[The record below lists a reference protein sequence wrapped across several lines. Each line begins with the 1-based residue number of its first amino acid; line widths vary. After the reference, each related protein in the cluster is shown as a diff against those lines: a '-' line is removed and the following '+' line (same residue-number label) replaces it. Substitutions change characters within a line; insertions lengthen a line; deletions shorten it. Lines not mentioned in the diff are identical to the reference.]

1 MAKKL
6 KTDGVAQKIGII
18 NDASKQDKKEEE
30 VTNFIPIDSILFNQ
44 DNIFNLDDSDESIQ
58 ELAENIKEH
67 GLLHNIVVVE
77 TEPNKYL
84 LISGERRTKAMKYLG
99 EKTIKATIK
108 HNASELE
115 VLKMLF
121 FANSETREYTIEEK
135 VQIIKGFTEKLK
147 RFENTS
153 EKESAQKFKQYVAQ
167 AFNINERQAY
177 KLISI
182 SNELIEPL
190 KASLFADVIGINTAA
205 SLAQLPEEY
214 QKYSVEIID
223 TASKNGDKKFVE
235 GQAEDF
241 AKRTKN
247 IISKANTSLAKQH
260 TSRMYYDTKLAQ
272 AQDDLAKANLEL
284 KASDSENNQELVDR
298 KNKAENTISKC
309 TTILEQLN
317 KDLDV
322 EKQKQDSEINKIYTN
337 TIFSV
342 GKGLDDVQKDK
353 SGKIAQSKKIAKEI
367 QNVDNA
373 IKKLLNM
380 SPAEELKTIQ
390 KLLEETYSYT
400 KVYSRL

>member
-30 VTNFIPIDSILFNQ
+30 VTNFIPIDSIVFNQ

-58 ELAENIKEH
+58 ELAENIKEY

-214 QKYSVEIID
+214 QKYSVEIIE

-235 GQAEDF
+235 AQAEDF

-284 KASDSENNQELVDR
+284 KASDSENNQELVDK
-298 KNKAENTISKC
+298 KNKAENAISKC

-367 QNVDNA
+367 QNVDSA
-373 IKKLLNM
+373 IKRLLDMN
-380 SPAEELKTIQ
+380 PAEELKAIQ
-390 KLLEETYSYT
+390 ELLEKYKSKYS
-400 KVYSRL
+400 V

>member
-30 VTNFIPIDSILFNQ
+30 VTNFIPIDSIVFNQ

-214 QKYSVEIID
+214 QKYSVEIIE

-235 GQAEDF
+235 AQAEDF

-284 KASDSENNQELVDR
+284 KASDSENNQELVDK
-298 KNKAENTISKC
+298 KNKAENAISKC

-380 SPAEELKTIQ
+380 NPAEELKTIQ
-390 KLLEETYSYT
+390 KLLEDYKNKLTI
-400 KVYSRL
+400 

>member
-6 KTDGVAQKIGII
+6 KADGIAKKIDII
-18 NDASKQDKKEEE
+18 NDASKNDKKNEEE
-30 VTNFIPIDSILFNQ
+30 TNFIPIDSIVFNE
-44 DNIFNLDDSDESIQ
+44 DNLFNLDDSDASIQ

-99 EKTIKATIK
+99 RDNIKATIK
-108 HNASELE
+108 KDVSELE

-147 RFENTS
+147 KFENTS

-182 SNELIEPL
+182 TNELIEPL
-190 KASLFADVIGINTAA
+190 KGLLFADVIGINTAA

-214 QKYSVEIID
+214 QNYSVQIIE
-223 TASKNGDKKFVE
+223 AAAKNGDKKFVE

-272 AQDDLAKANLEL
+272 AQDDLAKANQELEV
-284 KASDSENNQELVDR
+284 ADPENNQEIMD
-298 KNKAENTISKC
+298 KKSKAESDINKC

-367 QNVDNA
+367 QNVDSA
-373 IKKLLNM
+373 IKRLLDMN
-380 SPAEELKTIQ
+380 PAEELKAIQ
-390 KLLEETYSYT
+390 KLLEDYKNKLTI
-400 KVYSRL
+400 

>member
-30 VTNFIPIDSILFNQ
+30 VTNFIPIDSIVFNQ

-284 KASDSENNQELVDR
+284 KASDSENNQELVDK
-298 KNKAENTISKC
+298 KNKAENAISKC

-380 SPAEELKTIQ
+380 NPAEELKTIQ
-390 KLLEETYSYT
+390 KLLEDYKNKLTI
-400 KVYSRL
+400 

>member
-18 NDASKQDKKEEE
+18 NDASKQDKNEEE
-30 VTNFIPIDSILFNQ
+30 VTNFIPIDSIVFNQ

-153 EKESAQKFKQYVAQ
+153 EKESALKFKQYVAQ

-235 GQAEDF
+235 AQAEDF

-298 KNKAENTISKC
+298 KNKAENAISKC

-380 SPAEELKTIQ
+380 NPAEELKTIQ
-390 KLLEETYSYT
+390 ELLEKYKNKYS
-400 KVYSRL
+400 V

>member
-18 NDASKQDKKEEE
+18 NDASKQDKNEEE
-30 VTNFIPIDSILFNQ
+30 VTNFIPIDSIVFNQ

-153 EKESAQKFKQYVAQ
+153 EKESALKFKQYVAQ

-235 GQAEDF
+235 AQAEDF

-298 KNKAENTISKC
+298 KNKAENAISKC

-380 SPAEELKTIQ
+380 NPAEELKTIQ
-390 KLLEETYSYT
+390 KLLEDYKNKLTI
-400 KVYSRL
+400 

>member
-30 VTNFIPIDSILFNQ
+30 VTNFIPIDSIVFNQ

-153 EKESAQKFKQYVAQ
+153 EKESALKFKQYVAQ

-235 GQAEDF
+235 AQAEDF

-298 KNKAENTISKC
+298 KNKAENAISKC

-380 SPAEELKTIQ
+380 NPAEELKVIQ
-390 KLLEETYSYT
+390 ELLEKYKNKYS
-400 KVYSRL
+400 V